1 MGRRCTFLVFDG
13 VQMGMHSGRGEL
25 GERIVAIDVSCR
37 LGGVRVVRGAAALAR
52 STGRAGSHKI
62 S

>member
-1 MGRRCTFLVFDG
+1 
-13 VQMGMHSGRGEL
+13 MGMHSGRGEL